1 MFRQK
6 KLPVY
11 IATAVILALCVAGS
25 VLFALFQNTAEPEN
39 PLNNI
44 KTSKLF
50 PPSDVGDLSVNEAAL
65 KYAGSA
71 INGAENAANA
81 TEASKAA
88 EDVTE
93 NTSQQPTAVTEKT
106 TDISQGGNSS
116 NGEAYIIPNAVNYF
130 ENVNGEGQGGNISSV
145 GNNAAAKEENH
156 TDNSGSVLATVPTE
170 KATNKRSNKEHSP
183 SDNTVDVEYFTT
195 TIKDGETVKN
205 RNYSFEITHKN
216 KKLNVKELTV
226 FVNDSTVSQFSGKVL
241 LNEGRNSIRVQVT
254 YTDTDGKAITVFKDY
269 TVNVDLGDIVINTNL
284 SDCTVD
290 SEDIS
295 FSADAALGGEEIPLN
310 VQCNGTALQN
320 SGGEYTADLKQ
331 GENIIRLFAQ
341 YGSHKK
347 ELSFTVISTATKEF
361 DIYTTVENTTVHNS
375 SYSFTARCKNGSGNE
390 RLSVKLNGRVLAG
403 NNNSYTAEL
412 KTGSNTIRLR
422 AVDNVNGNEF
432 TVEKSFAVRYV
443 PQATP
448 QTAPKLTYTNVSNG
462 MNVKGNQLTL
472 DVKAEDYKG
481 NAIYYDGISVS
492 LNGVEYNYKWTSEY
506 VSYLLYLS
514 NGSNTLDIRLTDK
527 EGRYADYSFNINC
540 TTVADGEK
548 IGTITISVDAN
559 VLGLNYLLS
568 PQKADIYQGETTA
581 RAVLR
586 ALESAGF
593 VCHYTGT
600 AEQGFYLSRIEKQG
614 IGENAAVP
622 EELVDYINSDGLT
635 WTGARDN
642 NSIGENDYT
651 QGSGWMYTINGSFQG
666 GGLSDVPIKDGDT
679 LCLRYTLAYGKDIG
693 GYVSRGG
700 EEDNYPKIW

>member
-11 IATAVILALCVAGS
+11 IATALILALCVAGS
-25 VLFALFQNTAEPEN
+25 MLFALFQNTTEPEN
-39 PLNNI
+39 PLNNV
-44 KTSKLF
+44 KASKLL
-50 PPSDVGDLSVNEAAL
+50 PPSGVGDLSVNEAAL
-65 KYAGSA
+65 KNANSA
-71 INGAENAANA
+71 INEAENATNS
-81 TEASKAA
+81 TEATKAA

-106 TDISQGGNSS
+106 TDISQGDNLS
-116 NGEAYIIPNAVNYF
+116 NGETYVIPNAVNYF
-130 ENVNGEGQGGNISSV
+130 ENVNGESQGK
-145 GNNAAAKEENH
+145 NNSPVNNNTDIKGENR
-156 TDNSGSVLATVPTE
+156 TDNNNLALPTVPTE
-170 KATNKRSNKEHSP
+170 KATNKKSNNENFS
-183 SDNTVDVEYFTT
+183 SDNMVGIEYFTT
-195 TIKDGETVKN
+195 TIKDGETVKY
-205 RNYSFEITHKN
+205 RNYSFEITHNN

-226 FVNDSTVSQFSGKVL
+226 FVNGSAVSQFSGKVF

-254 YTDTDGKAITVFKDY
+254 YTDTNGKEITVFKDY
-269 TVNVDLGDIVINTNL
+269 TVNVDLGDIVINTSL

-290 SEDIS
+290 SESIS
-295 FSADAALGGEEIPLN
+295 FSADAVLGGEEISLS

-320 SGGEYTADLKQ
+320 NGGEYTADLKQ
-331 GENIIRLFAQ
+331 GENIIRLSAQ

-347 ELSFTVISTATKEF
+347 ELSFTIVSTATKEF
-361 DIYTTVENTTVHNS
+361 GIYTTLENTTVHNS
-375 SYSFTARCKNGSGNE
+375 SYSFTAYCKNGSGNE
-390 RLSVKLNGRVLAG
+390 RLSVKLNGRVLTG
-403 NNNSYTAEL
+403 NNNSYIADL
-412 KTGSNTIRLR
+412 KTGSNTIRLK
-422 AVDNVNGNEF
+422 AVDNVNGNEL
-432 TVEKSFAVRYV
+432 TVEKSFVVKYV
-443 PQATP
+443 PQTTP

-514 NGSNTLDIRLTDK
+514 NGSNTLDIRLTDR

-548 IGTITISVDAN
+548 LGTVTISVDAN

-568 PQKADIYQGETTA
+568 PQKVDIYQGETTA
-581 RAVLR
+581 KAVLR

-593 VCHYTGT
+593 ICHYTGT
-600 AEQGFYLSRIEKQG
+600 AEQGFYLSRIEKQS
-614 IGENAAVP
+614 IGENVAIP
-622 EELVDYINSDGLT
+622 GELVDYINSDGLT
-635 WTGARDN
+635 WTSARDN

-666 GGLSDVPIKDGDT
+666 GGLSDVPVKDGDT

>member
-11 IATAVILALCVAGS
+11 IVTAVILALCVAGS
-25 VLFALFQNTAEPEN
+25 VLFALFQNTTEPEN
-39 PLNNI
+39 PLNNV
-44 KTSKLF
+44 KASKLL
-50 PPSDVGDLSVNEAAL
+50 PPSGVGDLSVNDAAL
-65 KYAGSA
+65 KNANSA
-71 INGAENAANA
+71 INEAENATNS
-81 TEASKAA
+81 TEATKAA

-106 TDISQGGNSS
+106 TDISQGDNLS
-116 NGEAYIIPNAVNYF
+116 NGETYVIPNAVNYF
-130 ENVNGEGQGGNISSV
+130 ENVNGESQGK
-145 GNNAAAKEENH
+145 NNSPVNNNTDIKGENR
-156 TDNSGSVLATVPTE
+156 TDNNNLALPTVPTE
-170 KATNKRSNKEHSP
+170 KATNKKSNNEHSP
-183 SDNTVDVEYFTT
+183 SDNMVGIEYFTT

-205 RNYSFEITHKN
+205 RNYSFEITHNN
-216 KKLNVKELTV
+216 KKINVKELTV
-226 FVNDSTVSQFSGKVL
+226 FVNDSAVSQFSGKVL

-254 YTDTDGKAITVFKDY
+254 YTDANGKEITVFKDY
-269 TVNVDLGDIVINTNL
+269 TVNVDLGDIVINTSL

-290 SEDIS
+290 SESIS
-295 FSADAALGGEEIPLN
+295 FSADAVLGGEEIPMN

-320 SGGEYTADLKQ
+320 NAGEYTADLKQ
-331 GENIIRLFAQ
+331 GENIIRLSAQ

-347 ELSFTVISTATKEF
+347 ELSFTVVSTATKEF
-361 DIYTTVENTTVHNS
+361 GIYTTLENTTVHNS
-375 SYSFTARCKNGSGNE
+375 SYSFTAYCKNGSGNE
-390 RLSVKLNGRVLAG
+390 RLSVKLNGRVLTG
-403 NNNSYTAEL
+403 NNNSYIADL
-412 KTGSNTIRLR
+412 KTGSNTIRLK
-422 AVDNVNGNEF
+422 AVDNVNGNEL
-432 TVEKSFAVRYV
+432 TVEKSFVVKYV
-443 PQATP
+443 PQTTP
-448 QTAPKLTYTNVSNG
+448 QTAPKLTYTNVSSG

-514 NGSNTLDIRLTDK
+514 NGSNTLDIRLTDR

-548 IGTITISVDAN
+548 IGTVTISVDAN

-568 PQKADIYQGETTA
+568 LQKVDIYQGETTA
-581 RAVLR
+581 KAVLR
-586 ALESAGF
+586 ALESTGF
-593 VCHYTGT
+593 ICHYTGT

-614 IGENAAVP
+614 IGENVAIP
-622 EELVDYINSDGLT
+622 GELVEYINSDGLT

-666 GGLSDVPIKDGDT
+666 GGLSDVPVKDGDT